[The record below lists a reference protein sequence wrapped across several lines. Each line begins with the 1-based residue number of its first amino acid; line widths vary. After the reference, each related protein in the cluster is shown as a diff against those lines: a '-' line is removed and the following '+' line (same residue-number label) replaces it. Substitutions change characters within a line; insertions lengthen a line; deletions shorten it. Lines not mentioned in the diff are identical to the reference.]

1 MARQSIKISVT
12 ADTQRFRSELGKIGQ
27 AQGGIGKLKQ
37 SFSALGIGMKGLAA
51 GAIGF
56 GATAA
61 FALGKQAVGAAS
73 NLQQSMGAVDDVF
86 KSSAKQVHAY
96 AQKAADAVGLS
107 RNQYNEMATLIGTQL
122 KNGGTAANQLADQA
136 NKVIKIGADLSAQFG
151 GNTKDAVDAL
161 SAALKGERDPIEK
174 YGISLTQNAIDAEAA
189 ALGYKKPD
197 SSPNLRCRCG
207 SMNPM
212 RSPGPLASLLRPAR
226 AALNVR
232 RGRPAL
238 QHVTDGGVTLRWD
251 GAPRRPQALDSVY
264 RALAILEGSI
274 AQLTLDRYSKTL
286 GRPRGSATRDIQ
298 RMLGDDATLA
308 SFLAETTRSLAMT
321 GNAWIRH
328 SADTPGGPRIRLLDP
343 RRCAPCWPGHRRQDH
358 HLRRLQDDRHPAAPA
373 HPRRR
378 RAARRLPDPGLGR
391 RIDRRPGRQ
400 PVRLRLD
407 PARRRPTGILTT
419 DQTLSADD
427 AKRWKDAANKTM
439 TPTGGVAVLG
449 SGLTYKQC
457 YLTPAELQLLDV
469 KKVNT
474 ISVAR
479 IFGIPARLMLTSG
492 DGDSKT
498 YANMEQESILF
509 VRHTLMPYMREIEQA
524 LSSILSDD
532 VRFNVDG
539 FLRPDT
545 TTRYA
550 AHKVALE
557 AGFLTID
564 EVRAIEGLNPI
575 ATEKQDEKGGSDDEG
590 QAAPVDDG
598 DETPQ
603 RRPDDGDADRD

>member
-1 MARQSIKISVT
+1 
-12 ADTQRFRSELGKIGQ
+12 
-27 AQGGIGKLKQ
+27 
-37 SFSALGIGMKGLAA
+37 
-51 GAIGF
+51 
-56 GATAA
+56 
-61 FALGKQAVGAAS
+61 
-73 NLQQSMGAVDDVF
+73 
-86 KSSAKQVHAY
+86 
-96 AQKAADAVGLS
+96 
-107 RNQYNEMATLIGTQL
+107 
-122 KNGGTAANQLADQA
+122 
-136 NKVIKIGADLSAQFG
+136 
-151 GNTKDAVDAL
+151 
-161 SAALKGERDPIEK
+161 
-174 YGISLTQNAIDAEAA
+174 
-189 ALGYKKPD
+189 
-197 SSPNLRCRCG
+197 
-207 SMNPM
+207 MNPM

-251 GAPRRPQALDSVY
+251 GTPDDPQALDSVY
-264 RALAILEGSI
+264 RSLAILEGSI

-308 SFLAETTRSLAMT
+308 GFLAETTRSLAMT

-328 SADTPGGPRIRLLDP
+328 SADTPAGPRIRLLDP
-343 RRCAPCWPGHRRQDH
+343 RRCGAVLDQATGAKTITYDGYKTTDIIQ
-358 HLRRLQDDRHPAAPA
+358 
-373 HPRRR
+373 
-378 RAARRLPDPGLGR
+378 
-391 RIDRRPGRQ
+391 
-400 PVRLRLD
+400 LRLTHAAGEPLGVSPIQAWAEGLTGALD
-407 PARRRPTGILTT
+407 ANRYASGWTQRGGRPTGILTT

-524 LSSILSDD
+524 LSSIMNDD